1 MCENAGVMAAK
12 KRQPKAAEP
21 ADKPLLRIDGDALY
35 EARRKLGL
43 TQLDVC
49 RREKGLTPSLL
60 SRLEGNVGPNVTL
73 EVVGRLARGY
83 GVKEWW
89 TLCTFEPRPAKR
101 TSRR

>member
-1 MCENAGVMAAK
+1 MCENPDDMAAK
-12 KRQPKAAEP
+12 KRTPKAAEP
-21 ADKPLLRIDGDALY
+21 EERVLRVSGDALY

-73 EVVGRLARGY
+73 EVVGRIASGY
-83 GVKEWW
+83 GVKDWW
-89 TLCTFEPRPAKR
+89 TLCTFEPRPPKR
-101 TSRR
+101 TSRRT